1 MRTWKQIMDSPS
13 VVRSS
18 PIPPISKQKEL
29 LGAGG
34 LRQDVRALL
43 ELGLTDNPKPS
54 KFSAGALGAMG
65 KPRF

>member
-18 PIPPISKQKEL
+18 PIPPIFKQKEF

-43 ELGLTDNPKPS
+43 EQRLTDDPKPS
-54 KFSAGALGAMG
+54 KFSAGGGGRAS
-65 KPRF
+65 KPRL